1 MRSDEPA
8 NNQALSVVPPRE
20 DISLIEEYYSPQL
33 DVEVR
38 LNTNEAPEPPPPGF
52 LTALEEELEAI
63 ALNRYPDRSASELR
77 EAIAAFHGVKASQVY
92 CGNGSNEVLQAILL
106 AYGGPGR
113 VAATFEPT
121 YALHAH
127 IARITGTTVISG
139 ERDEDFFIDR
149 REYERVLKAATAY
162 GDVNPAVSFICSP
175 NNPTGQLE
183 PQEIISFVLER
194 APGLVVVD
202 EAYGQFAPHSALERF
217 GENPN
222 LIVVRTFSKTWSLAA
237 LRLGYAITSQAIV
250 AALEAVTLPYHIDAL
265 KQAAGRVAL
274 RYDSEMRTRVAH
286 LIEERGRVMAA
297 LLDLGVAVCPS
308 DANFILFRTRGEKS
322 ARAIWDELL
331 ARSILVRDVSSWPR
345 LGGYLRV
352 TIGTRGENEAF
363 INALREAL

>member
-1 MRSDEPA
+1 VRSDEPA

-183 PQEIISFVLER
+183 RR
-194 APGLVVVD
+194 ASSSSTRPTASSLHIL
-202 EAYGQFAPHSALERF
+202 HS
-217 GENPN
+217 
-222 LIVVRTFSKTWSLAA
+222 S
-237 LRLGYAITSQAIV
+237 
-250 AALEAVTLPYHIDAL
+250 
-265 KQAAGRVAL
+265 
-274 RYDSEMRTRVAH
+274 DSERTPISLSCGHFQR
-286 LIEERGRVMAA
+286 RG
-297 LLDLGVAVCPS
+297 P
-308 DANFILFRTRGEKS
+308 
-322 ARAIWDELL
+322 
-331 ARSILVRDVSSWPR
+331 
-345 LGGYLRV
+345 
-352 TIGTRGENEAF
+352 
-363 INALREAL
+363 